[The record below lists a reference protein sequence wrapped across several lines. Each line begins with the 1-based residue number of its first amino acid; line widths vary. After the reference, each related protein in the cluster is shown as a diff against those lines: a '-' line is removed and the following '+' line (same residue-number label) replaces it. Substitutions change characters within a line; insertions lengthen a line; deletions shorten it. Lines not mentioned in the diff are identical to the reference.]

1 MLHGIIQRLQIIYQT
16 DDKLILRELPL
27 LDWGLAFFLAITT
40 LILVISEFWVSAG
53 VAGGVALF
61 FILQG
66 RTRIITFDADAN
78 FMRIDYQTPLQKQ
91 VINEIPL
98 QNIQRA
104 YLYKG
109 DDDGTQI
116 ILVHTD
122 GEELG
127 ISVYSR
133 DVTIWKDDIVIA
145 INAVLHEAHKDDNRV
160 LDIDD

>member
-1 MLHGIIQRLQIIYQT
+1 MLHGVIQRLQIIHQT

-40 LILVISEFWVSAG
+40 LVLVISEFWVSAG

-66 RTRIITFDADAN
+66 RMRLITFDADAN
-78 FMRIDYQTPLQKQ
+78 FMRIDYQTPLRKQ

-109 DDDGTQI
+109 EDDGTQI
-116 ILVHTD
+116 VLVHID

-127 ISVYSR
+127 ISIYSR

-145 INAVLHEAHKDDNRV
+145 INTILHEAHKDDS
-160 LDIDD
+160 

>member
-1 MLHGIIQRLQIIYQT
+1 MLHGISQRLQIIHQT

-27 LDWGLAFFLAITT
+27 LDWGLAFFLASTT

-61 FILQG
+61 FILQA

-78 FMRIDYQTPLQKQ
+78 FMRIDFQTPLQKE

-133 DVTIWKDDIVIA
+133 DVTVWKDDIVIA
-145 INAVLHEAHKDDNRV
+145 INAVLHEAHKDDS
-160 LDIDD
+160 

>member
-1 MLHGIIQRLQIIYQT
+1 MLHGVIQRLRIIHQT
-16 DDKLILRELPL
+16 DTTLILRELPL
-27 LDWGLAFFLAITT
+27 LDWGLAFFLAITS
-40 LILVISEFWVSAG
+40 LILVISQFWTSAG
-53 VAGGVALF
+53 VAAGVALF

-66 RTRIITFDADAN
+66 RTRLITFDADTN
-78 FMRIDYQTPLQKQ
+78 FLNIEYQTPLRKQ
-91 VINEIPL
+91 VINELPL

-116 ILVHTD
+116 VLVHID

-133 DVTIWKDDIVIA
+133 DVNIWKDDIVIA
-145 INAVLHEAHKDDNRV
+145 INTILHEAHKDDNSA
-160 LDIDD
+160 LDNES